1 MQRGILSVFLL
12 KCVYAL
18 SGHQHY
24 GFRLILSKP
33 HIVEINKNRRIKYI
47 IDIDG
52 TICNKTDSDYLKC
65 KPRKDKI
72 NLLNR
77 LYDSG
82 HEVHYWTARGAN
94 SGKNWDDLTIE
105 QLDSWNVKY
114 NTINMGKP
122 HYDVWIDDKAINVED
137 FK

>member
-1 MQRGILSVFLL
+1 MQRGILFVFLL

>member
-1 MQRGILSVFLL
+1 MYKNILFIMLL
-12 KCVYAL
+12 KCVHAMC
-18 SGHQHY
+18 GHQQY
-24 GFRLILSKP
+24 GFRLIASKP
-33 HIVEINKNRRIKYI
+33 HIINKNRRIKYI

-52 TICNKTDSDYLKC
+52 TICNKTNSDYLKC

-72 NLLNR
+72 NLFNN

-82 HEVHYWTARGAN
+82 NEVHYWTARGAN
-94 SGKNWDDLTIE
+94 SGKNWDNLTIK
-105 QLDSWNVKY
+105 QLNSWGVKY

-137 FK
+137 FM